1 MYSSPQQML
10 HTRTMARKKVK
21 LAWIANESARK
32 ATFKKRKMGL
42 MKKVSELSTLCDV
55 PACAIVF
62 GPNEE
67 HPEVWPRSQSEVD
80 RVVMKFRSLPGAE
93 QSKKMVNQEAF
104 LKDRNI
110 KLREQLKKAEKENRE
125 FEMTLI
131 LMAALAGERGIGELG
146 VEQLSDLAWFV
157 DDKMKVIHG
166 RMDRL
171 MRTNKLVKRTT
182 ESPSTS
188 STSNT
193 ASSGAAEPHHYR
205 QYSDETISYGKLLL
219 GVGSGHL
226 CHHLDNKT
234 PIDMA
239 METLKRQSWFM
250 ENATP
255 QEHIPYDHITMPY
268 GDWPPNFYS

>member
-1 MYSSPQQML
+1 
-10 HTRTMARKKVK
+10 
-21 LAWIANESARK
+21 
-32 ATFKKRKMGL
+32 MGL

-104 LKDRNI
+104 LKDRNM

-131 LMAALAGERGIGELG
+131 LMAALAGERSIGELG
-146 VEQLSDLAWFV
+146 VAQLSDLAWFV

-166 RMDRL
+166 RMERL
-171 MRTNKLVKRTT
+171 MRNNVKMS
-182 ESPSTS
+182 ESPSSS
-188 STSNT
+188 STST
-193 ASSGAAEPHHYR
+193 TGSSGATEGHYR

-219 GVGSGHL
+219 GVGGHQ
-226 CHHLDNKT
+226 CHEENRT

-250 ENATP
+250 ENST
-255 QEHIPYDHITMPY
+255 QEHIPYDHVTMPY

>member
-1 MYSSPQQML
+1 
-10 HTRTMARKKVK
+10 MARKKVK
-21 LAWIANESARK
+21 LAWIANDSARK
-32 ATFKKRKMGL
+32 ATLKKRKMGL

-80 RVVMKFRSLPGAE
+80 RVVMKFRSLPGSE

-146 VEQLSDLAWFV
+146 AEQLSDLAWFV

-171 MRTNKLVKRTT
+171 MRNNKVVKTST
-182 ESPSTS
+182 ESPTTS

-193 ASSGAAEPHHYR
+193 ASSGAAQPHHYR
-205 QYSDETISYGKLLL
+205 HYSDETISYGKLLL

-226 CHHLDNKT
+226 CHLENKT

-250 ENATP
+250 ENTTP